1 MGQSHLE
8 RTASVFQTTSWTM
21 IHSLAER
28 NDPGYEHAMLALTER
43 YWPAV
48 YATLRRMG
56 HRPEQAAEETQAFFV
71 DVVVGRSLFSRAD
84 ATRGRFRTLIL
95 AALKNYLLDQHRRT
109 RTRAVVNGV
118 RLGDLEAEERF
129 LASERESSPDQVFE
143 RRWMLALLDEAIDR
157 CARYFASAGREAHW
171 EGFRRAVLLPAM
183 TGAESPDRA
192 QLAADL
198 GFASAQQLAS
208 ALSVVRKRMK
218 IVLREVTAETAVSPE
233 DQDDEFE
240 RLSTLLG

>member
-1 MGQSHLE
+1 MGQSGLE
-8 RTASVFQTTSWTM
+8 RTASVFHTTSWTM
-21 IHSLAER
+21 IQSLAER
-28 NDPGYEHAMLALTER
+28 NDPGYESVMRALTER
-43 YWPAV
+43 YWPPV

-71 DVVVGRSLFSRAD
+71 DVVLGRSLFSRAD
-84 ATRGRFRTLIL
+84 ATRGRFRTLMH

-109 RTRAVVNGV
+109 RTRAVVHGV

-129 LASERESSPDQVFE
+129 LAGERDSDPCQVFE

-157 CARYFASAGREAHW
+157 CARYFTSAGLSAHW

-183 TGAESPDRA
+183 SGAASPDRA

-198 GFASAQQLAS
+198 GFASAQHLAS
-208 ALSVVRKRMK
+208 ALQVVRKRMK

-233 DQDDEFE
+233 EQDDEFA
-240 RLSTLLG
+240 RLMTLRA